1 VPEALENDPPVTE
14 NYAITIGDWKL
25 VHNRTRK
32 PSAPEFEL
40 YDERKD
46 PGERTNVASENP
58 EVVGRLAKALDGWHK
73 MALAARLEPD
83 AKATQGMSAEQLERL
98 RSLGYVK

>member
-1 VPEALENDPPVTE
+1 MEARAQPV
-14 NYAITIGDWKL
+14 AQ
-25 VHNRTRK
+25 

-40 YDERKD
+40 YDVRKD
-46 PGERTNVASENP
+46 PGEQTNAASEHP
-58 EVVGRLAKALDGWHK
+58 EVVARLAKALDGWHK

-83 AKATQGMSAEQLERL
+83 SQATQGMSAEQLERL